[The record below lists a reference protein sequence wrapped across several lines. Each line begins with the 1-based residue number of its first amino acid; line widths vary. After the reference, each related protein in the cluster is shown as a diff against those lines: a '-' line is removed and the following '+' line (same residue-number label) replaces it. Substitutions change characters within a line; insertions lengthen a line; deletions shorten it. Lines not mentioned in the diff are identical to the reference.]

1 MMRTPSANRPLLFAV
16 LLAVLFAVLLA
27 GSLAG
32 CKPKEAAGSDS
43 QATKE
48 LADCQRDR
56 DEKDKYIAK
65 LQEKITKLEMQQG
78 GGELVVTIEGA
89 KMTVRAGQPGEA
101 LPVDEKV
108 AAAGVQEFLGILE
121 QSRGAIQKCYQ
132 QALKKSSGLQSQVV
146 SLTVQATFTPQGTV
160 AASSFAPSLGEA
172 FDGCFRQ
179 VAQRWTVKGAS
190 STTTYRQVVQLKPS

>member
-1 MMRTPSANRPLLFAV
+1 MMRTPSALLV
-16 LLAVLFAVLLA
+16 VLLA
-27 GSLAG
+27 GSFCG
-32 CKPKEAAGSDS
+32 CKTKEATKQDS
-43 QATKE
+43 QAAKD

-56 DEKDKYIAK
+56 EEKDKYIAK
-65 LQEKITKLEMQQG
+65 LQEASTKQQMEKG

-160 AASSFAPSLGEA
+160 AASSSAPSLGEA
-172 FDGCFRQ
+172 FDGCLKQ
-179 VAQRWTVKGAS
+179 VAQRWTIKGAS

>member
-1 MMRTPSANRPLLFAV
+1 MRIPSAIRPLL
-16 LLAVLFAVLLA
+16 LAVLLA
-27 GSLAG
+27 GILCG
-32 CKPKEAAGSDS
+32 CK
-43 QATKE
+43 TKE
-48 LADCQRDR
+48 VTKSDPQAAKDLSDCQRDR
-56 DEKDKYIAK
+56 EEKDKYIAK
-65 LQEKITKLEMQQG
+65 LQEENTRLQMQKG

-108 AAAGVQEFLGILE
+108 AAAGAQEFLGIVE
-121 QSRGAIQKCYQ
+121 QSRGAIQKCYE
-132 QALKKSSGLQSQVV
+132 QALKKSSGLHSQVV

-160 AASSFAPSLGEA
+160 AVSSSAPSLGEA
-172 FDGCFRQ
+172 FDGCFKQ